1 MSETGQAVAE
11 TSTPGVT
18 GWANRLPEGLRP
30 YLQRGPLTALFLGI
44 SSGLPYTLLAAT
56 LTNRLS
62 EANIER
68 SAISAFAL
76 VLLVYSIKWAWA
88 PVVDRV
94 KLPFSESL
102 GQRRTWLWLTGAMVA
117 FGVLLLGRVD
127 PAEGIQPVLLGAL
140 VLAFAGATFDVV
152 IDAYRI
158 EHLKPD
164 EFGVGSG
171 MSQYGWR
178 LGSFFA
184 ASLALYVAGRANWQL
199 GYFAC
204 APLVLSALLV
214 SLWAG
219 EPEER
224 RKREWPQRMSR
235 KGYGTFL
242 AAIPVLLLAG
252 HWLDTLLNVNILFR
266 ISVFGLIY
274 PIFDLSMRRGHDFG
288 LTGYASLLLALPI
301 LLAATGNWLVFVAA
315 CIAALVY
322 VGILLT
328 RPGHP
333 GANGFGDAPEMLEKR
348 NIVGPMADFFRRSG
362 AWLVFLFVLVHKIG
376 DTMANLMIRDLLVT
390 TGFTKDEIL
399 WGDVWVGFGALFV
412 GIFVGGILYA
422 RLGLKRSVLIS
433 LILMGVSN
441 FSFAGL
447 ASLGHSMP
455 MLAWTIGFENFASGI
470 GGVTV
475 VALLSAVCDLRFTAT
490 QFAMLSAASAI
501 LGRFLTGSLAGRL
514 IDSLGYIDFYLLTT
528 AFALPGIIL
537 FWIMMRNGMVDSC
550 QRLMR
555 PSGAYSGIWPFRRST
570 VPAR

>member
-1 MSETGQAVAE
+1 MNETGQTVTEIVA
-11 TSTPGVT
+11 PGSGRWVD
-18 GWANRLPEGLRP
+18 GLKP
-30 YLQRGPLTALFLGI
+30 YLERGPLTALFLGI
-44 SSGLPYTLLAAT
+44 SSGFPYALLAAT

-68 SAISAFAL
+68 KAISAFAL

-94 KLPFSESL
+94 KLPFSDSF
-102 GQRRTWLWLTGAMVA
+102 GQRRTWLWLTGSLVA
-117 FGVLLLGRVD
+117 LGVFMLGRAD
-127 PAEGIQPVLLGAL
+127 PAGGIQPVLLGAL

-152 IDAYRI
+152 IDAFRI
-158 EHLKPD
+158 EHLKP
-164 EFGVGSG
+164 EELGIGSG

-184 ASLALYVAGRANWQL
+184 ASLALYIAGRANWQM

-204 APLVLSALLV
+204 APLVLPALLV

-224 RKREWPQRMSR
+224 RKREWPQRLSR
-235 KGYGTFL
+235 KGYATFL
-242 AAIPVLLLAG
+242 IAIPALLLAG
-252 HWLDTLLNVNILFR
+252 YWLDSLLNVNILFR
-266 ISVFGLIY
+266 IGMFGLIY

-288 LTGYASLLLALPI
+288 LSGYASFALLLPG
-301 LLAATGNWLVFVAA
+301 LAAITGNWLIFLAA
-315 CIAALVY
+315 CIVTLVY
-322 VGILLT
+322 VAILLA
-328 RPGHP
+328 RPGQP
-333 GANGFGDAPEMLEKR
+333 GANVYGDAPDMLEKR

-399 WGDVWVGFGALFV
+399 WGDVWVGFAALLV

-447 ASLGHSMP
+447 ASIGHSIP

-501 LGRFLTGSLAGRL
+501 LGRFLTGSLAGRM
-514 IDSLGYIDFYLLTT
+514 IDSMGYFDFYLLTT
-528 AFALPGIIL
+528 AFALPGIII
-537 FWIMMRNGMVDSC
+537 FWIMMRNGMVDSAI
-550 QRLMR
+550 RNAAG
-555 PSGAYSGIWPFRRST
+555 SAASD
-570 VPAR
+570 

>member
-1 MSETGQAVAE
+1 MNETSQAVTEANGAE
-11 TSTPGVT
+11 VT
-18 GWANRLPEGLRP
+18 GWRATLPVGVRP
-30 YLQRGPLTALFLGI
+30 YLERGPITALFLGI
-44 SSGLPYTLLAAT
+44 SSGFPYALLAAT

-68 SAISAFAL
+68 KAISAFAL

-88 PVVDRV
+88 PIVDRV
-94 KLPFSESL
+94 RLPGSSL
-102 GQRRTWLWLTGAMVA
+102 FGQRRSWLWLTGMLVA
-117 FGVLLLGRVD
+117 VGVFVLGSAD
-127 PAEGIQPVLLGAL
+127 PAGGIQPVLLGAL
-140 VLAFAGATFDVV
+140 ILAFAGATFDIV

-158 EHLKPD
+158 ESLQPNQL
-164 EFGVGSG
+164 GIGSG

-184 ASLALYVAGRANWQL
+184 ASIALYVAGRSNWEM

-204 APLVLSALLV
+204 APLVLAALLV

-219 EPEER
+219 EPQ
-224 RKREWPQRMSR
+224 RKEAREWPQRMSR
-235 KGYGTFL
+235 GGYTTFL
-242 AAIPVLLLAG
+242 VSIPVILGIG
-252 HWLDTLLNVNILFR
+252 HLLDTLLDVDILFR
-266 ISVFGLIY
+266 IGVFGLIY
-274 PIFDLSMRRGHDFG
+274 PIVDLSMRRGHDFG
-288 LTGYASLLLALPI
+288 LTGYSALVLALPLAAAGAGNWTLFLGALAI
-301 LLAATGNWLVFVAA
+301 VALYLAVLLAKKGDEGSNAYGDSPAT
-315 CIAALVY
+315 
-322 VGILLT
+322 
-328 RPGHP
+328 
-333 GANGFGDAPEMLEKR
+333 LEKR

-390 TGFTKDEIL
+390 QGFTKEEIL
-399 WGDVWVGFGALFV
+399 WGDVWIGFGALLA

-422 RLGLKRSVLIS
+422 RMGLKRSVLVS
-433 LILMGVSN
+433 LVLMGVSN

-447 ASLGHSMP
+447 AATGHSIP

-514 IDSLGYIDFYLLTT
+514 IDSMGYFDFYLLTT
-528 AFALPGIIL
+528 GLALPGILL
-537 FWIMMRNGMVDSC
+537 FWIMMRAGMVDSAIGTAG
-550 QRLMR
+550 
-555 PSGAYSGIWPFRRST
+555 SESE
-570 VPAR
+570 